1 LSCVLRS
8 ILERRMEEKMKIF
21 KSLTT
26 VFLILAVF
34 SAGQVFG
41 QGNTYFKSLN
51 FMYQEGDKLKDQ
63 KARITFTDEKI
74 LITDEDKPERAT
86 YADISIASIDKVTY
100 EKSAHT
106 RWKTGILLSPFALM
120 SKGKKHWLTIQYKKD
135 DKTDFIMLRMDKSN
149 YQMIIATIEA
159 KT

>member
-1 LSCVLRS
+1 
-8 ILERRMEEKMKIF
+8 MKTF
-21 KSLTT
+21 KSLTA
-26 VFLILAVF
+26 VLLILATF

-51 FMYQEGDKLKDQ
+51 FMHQEGEKLKDH

-74 LITDEDKPERAT
+74 LITDEDKPEKAT
-86 YADISIASIDKVTY
+86 FADIPIASIDKITY

-120 SKGKKHWLTIQYKKD
+120 SKGKKHWLTIQYKKN
-135 DKTDFIMLRMDKSN
+135 DKEDFVMLRMDKSN
-149 YQMIIATIEA
+149 YQMIIATMEA
-159 KT
+159 KTGKSVEKILED